1 MNILLIDPMPALEH
15 ALRSLGHEVL
25 ALRLGP
31 GVFHLP
37 GILRHANFSPDLVL
51 QQECL
56 GPRGFFGGLESLG
69 CPTIFWA
76 VDTHLNMF
84 WQRWYALLFDAVLTP
99 HVSLFKALPAECQPR
114 ELRRFS
120 WPGQRRQWVPH
131 AQRGH
136 GMSLCA
142 RLDAHRPVRGWLADL
157 LRPRGLHLTDG
168 LSMDQMMRLYDD
180 SRLVPNECIANEVNF
195 RLLEGAS
202 SGCLVLSPDVGG
214 DQDELLLPGKEF
226 LIYHDGLELLEQV
239 AWAKKRPEA
248 AETMGRA
255 AMLRVQAEHLPEHRA
270 AAVLHLAHG
279 LSQNRLTGQ
288 AASLAF
294 WIVMALQIRNQ
305 RMDLAPH
312 EHARQ
317 GLRLAYSL
325 PPWRELPPP
334 LRPLVSQ
341 TIAQS
346 LCLFAEKPRSAGGPG
361 AAAGPDLLP
370 GGGVAWPVD
379 EAANLCR
386 NLLAESGQAADHT
399 RTPPVQGAHVAGQPA
414 SGQPSSFAQGAPA
427 RAGSAVGGEEA
438 GLSRYDCPDPVCTL
452 ELASAASAFA
462 LRQGQFSLA
471 LAFWL
476 RHAGKDDKGL
486 PRDVVSLCLRWAA
499 AWEQRGSIHTSG
511 SSFVPEKGFLPE
523 SALHYLTFA
532 QAIDSGADRLSIRQ
546 GAALLTGRRDLLSLR
561 IGYLAD
567 VCLAEP
573 DNWRMQLEYGLV
585 CLQACRVEAG
595 LFEVVEAYA
604 KASREGKSRM
614 FQGKLFAWPGGQR
627 VWEAVRGGLENETQ
641 PTDDMPGER
650 RNGAGFLPSRE

>member
-1 MNILLIDPMPALEH
+1 MNILLIDPMPELEH
-15 ALRSLGHEVL
+15 ALRSRGHEVM

-37 GILRHANFSPDLVL
+37 GILRHADFSPELVL

-56 GPRGFFGGLESLG
+56 GPRGFFGGLESLN
-69 CPTIFWA
+69 CPTVFWA
-76 VDTHLNMF
+76 VDSHLNMF
-84 WQRWYALLFDAVLTP
+84 WQQWYALLFDAVLTP
-99 HVSLFKALPAECQPR
+99 HVSLFKALPAERRPR

-120 WPGQRRQWVPH
+120 WPGQCRQWVPH
-131 AQRGH
+131 EQRGH

-157 LRPRGLHLTDG
+157 LRPHGLHLTDG

-202 SGCLVLSPDVGG
+202 SGCLVLSPDVGE
-214 DQDELLLPGKEF
+214 DQNELLLPGKEF
-226 LIYHDGLELLEQV
+226 LIYHDGLELLEQA
-239 AWAKKRPEA
+239 AWAEKRPEA
-248 AETMGRA
+248 AEAMGRA
-255 AMLRVQAEHLPEHRA
+255 AMLRVRAEHLPEHRA
-270 AAVLHLAHG
+270 AAVLRLAED

-288 AASLAF
+288 AASLVF
-294 WIVMALQIRNQ
+294 WIVLALQIRNQ

-317 GLRLAYSL
+317 GLRMAYSL
-325 PPWRELPPP
+325 PPWRELSAS

-346 LCLFAEKPRSAGGPG
+346 LCLFAEKPRSAGGVDT
-361 AAAGPDLLP
+361 AAGPDLLP

-379 EAANLCR
+379 EAVNLCR
-386 NLLAESGQAADHT
+386 NLLAESDQAADHES
-399 RTPPVQGAHVAGQPA
+399 PLPVQEASLAGQPA
-414 SGQPSSFAQGAPA
+414 SCQSASSARDALAGVGAA
-427 RAGSAVGGEEA
+427 AGEET
-438 GLSRYDCPDPVCTL
+438 GLSRHACPDPVRTL

-462 LRQGQFSLA
+462 LRQGRFSLA
-471 LAFWL
+471 QAFWM
-476 RHAGKDDKGL
+476 RYAGKDDKGL
-486 PRDVVSLCLRWAA
+486 PRDAVSLCLRWAA
-499 AWEQRGSIHTSG
+499 AWEQRGGIHASG

-532 QAIDSGADRLSIRQ
+532 QALVPESARLLAGH
-546 GAALLTGRRDLLSLR
+546 GAALLAGRRDLLSLS

-585 CLQACRVEAG
+585 CLQVCRVEAG
-595 LFEVVEAYA
+595 LFEVEEAYA

-614 FQGKLFAWPGGQR
+614 FQGKLLAWPGGRR
-627 VWEAVRGGLENETQ
+627 VWEVVRGRL
-641 PTDDMPGER
+641 GE
-650 RNGAGFLPSRE
+650 G